1 MTQQHRSWVGCLPA
15 LTSADTRVQAHPA
28 VFRRLLDKSEGQRS
42 EWEYPFGA
50 AGVNLTFLLQA
61 CCPCACATMRGLEG
75 ACMVATLGL
84 ALNPK
89 P

>member
-1 MTQQHRSWVGCLPA
+1 MNIPA
-15 LTSADTRVQAHPA
+15 VQAHHK

-61 CCPCACATMRGLEG
+61 SDQPCLCKDSIGPYPGQRSI
-75 ACMVATLGL
+75 
-84 ALNPK
+84 
-89 P
+89 